1 MANPGIVDV
10 GPIDPDEMA
19 AAVAIF
25 LEAFHESAAYVYG
38 DPPRPEAMIDVW
50 SFAREVEPGGFL
62 AARDGEGTL
71 LGYAFVTSSV
81 SALRRQAIARL
92 APLRW
97 AWRALCGRY
106 GIIWSRAARLFANKF
121 AFARSSSKFRTS
133 GDAQLLNIA
142 TAATA
147 RGQGVAFALVS
158 AGIAYLREQGVAEL
172 RLEVRPE
179 NAPALAVYTRAG
191 FNEVGRT
198 RDPGGEWVV
207 MTVRPG

>member
-1 MANPGIVDV
+1 MAIPRALDV
-10 GPIDPDEMA
+10 GPIKPDEMP

-25 LEAFHESAAYVYG
+25 LEAFHDGASYVYG
-38 DPPRPEAMIDVW
+38 EPPRPEAMIDVW

-62 AARDGEGTL
+62 AARDAAGTL
-71 LGYAFVTSSV
+71 VGYAFITSSV

-106 GIIWSRAARLFANKF
+106 GIIWAHAARLFTNKI

-142 TAATA
+142 TAAIA
-147 RGQGVAFALVS
+147 RRQGVAFALVS
-158 AGIAYLREQGVAEL
+158 AGVAYLRERGIAEL
-172 RLEVRPE
+172 RLEVRPD

-191 FNEVGRT
+191 CNEVGRT
-198 RDPGGEWVV
+198 RDPGGEWIV
-207 MTVRPG
+207 MTVRP